1 MPCSDGGALVTF
13 FTRHRELS
21 IHTALRSVPQVI
33 PSMSTSV
40 ITSALYAKFDQ
51 RAGPIPTCWFPQ
63 STPKEELEKAAIAS
77 MNITFGANELPEKV
91 AILPVPDGSSK
102 IVVRCIK
109 YKDHASRGNQGE
121 STLSL
126 VVSEE
131 GDAVLY
137 KYLPDFQPIFDDY
150 AAKIAKREENK
161 QPVEPALLAEFH
173 GTMTKRVEELRSHEL
188 GQRGD
193 VAFPDES
200 KDPNILK
207 GAEYAFKIIVIG
219 DPSVGKTSLILK
231 FTDNA
236 FRQTYLPTIGTN
248 LTEKGVIFGK
258 KKAKLVLWDIA
269 GQSKFNTFRKSFYNG
284 ARGIIVAFDLT
295 NPETF
300 HNVKAWYND
309 ATSVIGKAPCY
320 ILGNKLDLI
329 ESRAIP
335 DADIQALA
343 KELGC
348 DVILTSALT
357 GEHVNQAFSDLAMQ
371 IHKSLP

>member
-1 MPCSDGGALVTF
+1 MNTN
-13 FTRHRELS
+13 
-21 IHTALRSVPQVI
+21 VI
-33 PSMSTSV
+33 
-40 ITSALYAKFDQ
+40 ISALYAKFDQ
-51 RAGPIPTCWFPQ
+51 RAGPVPACWHPLT
-63 STPKEELEKAAIAS
+63 SPKDLLEKAAIAS
-77 MNITFGANELPEKV
+77 MNITFGADELPEKV

-109 YKDHASRGNQGE
+109 YRDHSSRGHRGE

-126 VVSEE
+126 VVSEA

-150 AAKIAKREENK
+150 AMKIAKREENK

-173 GTMTKRVEELRSHEL
+173 DTMTKRVEELRSHEL

-200 KDPNILK
+200 KGAGDSK
-207 GAEYAFKIIVIG
+207 EAEYTFKIIVIG
-219 DPSVGKTSLILK
+219 DPSVGKTSLILR
-231 FTDNA
+231 FTDHA

-248 LTEKGVIFGK
+248 LTEKEVAFGGK

-269 GQSKFNTFRKSFYNG
+269 GQSKFNNFRKNFYNG
-284 ARGIIVAFDLT
+284 ARGMIIVFDLT
-295 NPETF
+295 NRETLTS
-300 HNVKAWYND
+300 VKAWYKD
-309 ATSVIGKAPCY
+309 AIAVIGKVPCY
-320 ILGNKLDLI
+320 ILGNKLDMAENRSIL
-329 ESRAIP
+329 E
-335 DADIQALA
+335 ADIQALV

-357 GEHVNQAFSDLAMQ
+357 GEHVNQAFSDLAKQ
-371 IHKSLP
+371 IHKALP